1 MSVYD
6 LKNLIVLE
14 EYLLGVLDRF
24 RQELQYKVITIENYL
39 EMTKKRNNSLEI
51 NKFAFNFE
59 ESVPIVRRLYFDYS
73 RLVAFLDNNSW
84 DVCIKAIYDQEPK
97 LPTKKDLIETTNGLY
112 IMQSVYSMKISK
124 MAKGIFQGVDYNSSL
139 NAFECFTMA
148 MFLEELDELIYA
160 KQWLEVSLDFY
171 MKDTVNRDLYAEL
184 GFSSIMIY
192 ELYASV
198 LHRLG
203 NGRDNLTVNDTLR
216 SLNPEGFG
224 IEKDQIQEPDMILE
238 KENWEAYTTFCST
251 ENRPSKSN
259 LYCFY
264 KRNTSHF
271 LYLAPLKLEILSLNP
286 YMVFYHDVI
295 SDNDIFLIKVEGQKN
310 LTRARTFN
318 LKSNNREEDSGR
330 TTKVGWLDNNSLAIV
345 QKMNKLVEDMT
356 NLDLSSSAVY
366 EVLNYG
372 IGGFYGAHVD
382 YYYDDFQKNDEFLDD
397 RKATIVFYLSDVT
410 QGGATAFPALNISV
424 FPKKR
429 SALMWYNLDNKGNGI
444 PNSIHTACSTAVGS
458 KWVMIKWLTQAAQM
472 FRKPCLKEV

>member
-1 MSVYD
+1 
-6 LKNLIVLE
+6 
-14 EYLLGVLDRF
+14 
-24 RQELQYKVITIENYL
+24 
-39 EMTKKRNNSLEI
+39 
-51 NKFAFNFE
+51 
-59 ESVPIVRRLYFDYS
+59 
-73 RLVAFLDNNSW
+73 
-84 DVCIKAIYDQEPK
+84 
-97 LPTKKDLIETTNGLY
+97 
-112 IMQSVYSMKISK
+112 
-124 MAKGIFQGVDYNSSL
+124 
-139 NAFECFTMA
+139 
-148 MFLEELDELIYA
+148 
-160 KQWLEVSLDFY
+160 
-171 MKDTVNRDLYAEL
+171 
-184 GFSSIMIY
+184 
-192 ELYASV
+192 
-198 LHRLG
+198 
-203 NGRDNLTVNDTLR
+203 
-216 SLNPEGFG
+216 
-224 IEKDQIQEPDMILE
+224 
-238 KENWEAYTTFCST
+238 
-251 ENRPSKSN
+251 N

-382 YYYDDFQKNDEFLDD
+382 YYYDD
-397 RKATIVFYLSDVT
+397 LSDVT

-458 KWVMIKWLTQAAQM
+458 KW
-472 FRKPCLKEV
+472 